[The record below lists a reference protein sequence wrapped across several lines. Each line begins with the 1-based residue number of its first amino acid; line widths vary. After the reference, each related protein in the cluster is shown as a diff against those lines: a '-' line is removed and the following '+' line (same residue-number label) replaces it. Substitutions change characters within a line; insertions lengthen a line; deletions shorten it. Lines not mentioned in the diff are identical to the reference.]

1 MKQKQ
6 KSNVKVIVVLILFFV
21 FILGFY
27 FLFGKKVKHSRNIE
41 TSLYFESLP
50 SDVLLKDYDSYKN
63 FIKKN
68 LSEEEYIV
76 EITNENITHEAFNK
90 YDYLA
95 IFYQTRLC
103 NNENYLTSITSLK
116 DKVILYTKNTNKSYC
131 NLTTRILFVP
141 VENNKYDNVPNVII
155 KREKIIGNFL

>member
-1 MKQKQ
+1 MNKKQKTNI
-6 KSNVKVIVVLILFFV
+6 KGVVILILFFV

-27 FLFGKKVKHSRNIE
+27 FLFGKKVKYSREIE

-50 SDVLLKDYDSYKN
+50 SDVLLKDYESYKN

-68 LSEEEYIV
+68 LNEEEYIK

-90 YDYLA
+90 YDFVA

-103 NNENYLTSITSLK
+103 NSENYLTSITSLK
-116 DKVILYTKNTNKSYC
+116 DKIILSMKKNNNSNC
-131 NLTTRILFVP
+131 NLKTRILFVS
-141 VENNKYDNVPNVII
+141 VEDNKYDNVPNVII
-155 KREKIIGNFL
+155 KREKR